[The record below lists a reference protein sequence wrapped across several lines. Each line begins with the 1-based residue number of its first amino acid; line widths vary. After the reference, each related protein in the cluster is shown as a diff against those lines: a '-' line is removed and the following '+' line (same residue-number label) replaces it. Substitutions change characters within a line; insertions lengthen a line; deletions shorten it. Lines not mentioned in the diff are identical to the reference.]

1 MTSKLEFWWAE
12 AHKLW
17 SLTTLADV
25 RTIPSTACPLFV
37 SKLNGDEHNTWNT
50 IADIPDGGLQMQ
62 HKLSKQK
69 LRQIPGIVLTAGWP
83 FWWTS
88 LSSCCS
94 LWQCDS
100 TVGIVQKVFSS
111 PGSAKAN
118 VFRSAAVESK
128 LVSWLLQR
136 AAWAASSISS
146 VVSSGL
152 RRERTNF
159 SVWNK
164 FKHLNAAAVIYRFS
178 PWLF

>member
-25 RTIPSTACPLFV
+25 TTIPSTACPLFV
-37 SKLNGDEHNTWNT
+37 SKLTGDEHNTWSRHPFHWWWVT
-50 IADIPDGGLQMQ
+50 T
-62 HKLSKQK
+62 KQK

-88 LSSCCS
+88 SSCCS
-94 LWQCDS
+94 LWQCDG

-118 VFRSAAVESK
+118 VFRSAAVEST

-136 AAWAASSISS
+136 ATRAASSISS

-152 RRERTNF
+152 RREQPNF

-178 PWLF
+178 PWVF